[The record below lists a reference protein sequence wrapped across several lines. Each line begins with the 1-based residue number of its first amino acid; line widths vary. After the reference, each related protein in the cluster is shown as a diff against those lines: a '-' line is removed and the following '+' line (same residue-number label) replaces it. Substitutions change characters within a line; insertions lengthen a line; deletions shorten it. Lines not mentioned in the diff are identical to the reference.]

1 MKAFAVTDT
10 NADIQILMQI
20 IQRSTGLT
28 QVKPNATDGF
38 LVNCLLSCK
47 SLMKMLP
54 GIVV

>member
-1 MKAFAVTDT
+1 
-10 NADIQILMQI
+10 MQI
-20 IQRSTGLT
+20 ILIPCNTGLA